1 MAIKKSTLPVIPI
14 RGFVIF
20 PKTVFHFDVARKK
33 SKNAVLKAVAYD
45 GLIFLAAQKNDM
57 IEEPKESD
65 VNPFGV
71 VAKIKQLLKLPDGCL
86 RILVEGVSRGKLNS
100 SFVNDDLYEG
110 EVTYKNSSDR
120 DLSVEEYSAFLS
132 QIHYLINEYIEYN
145 PKLGNESFLKEL
157 PETNPSEFCDTIAS
171 NLLRDNGAKQEILEI
186 TNVKKRILKL
196 IDIMAK
202 EVKILDVESIIA
214 AKVKHQMDEHNQE
227 YYLREQLK
235 AIREELGD
243 DKDDEI
249 SEIREKIESA
259 PLPEEVYNKALK
271 ELKIFE
277 KLSPSSPESN
287 ISRNYL
293 DLICS
298 LPWDTYTEE
307 SDNLDDAR
315 RILDRDHY
323 GMCKVKKRVIEQL
336 AVINRTKSPCG
347 SILCLLG
354 APGVGKTS
362 IAKSIAEATGREY
375 VRISLGGMKDESE
388 LRGHRKTYVGA
399 MPGRIVN
406 ALKQAKSS
414 NPLILLDEIDKI
426 GSDYKGDPSSALL
439 EILDSEQNVSFRDN
453 YLELGLDLS
462 KVLFIA
468 TANDISTIPSPLHDR
483 LEILELSSYTA
494 DEKFNI
500 AKKHLIP
507 KQLSKHSL
515 DKKLLKISDNAIKEI
530 IDSYT
535 REGGVR
541 KLEREIAAI
550 CRKCVVAL
558 SEGKK
563 SVSVT
568 ERNLIDFLGAKRYT
582 ESPLSP
588 SPIIGLAN
596 GLAWTQVGGEMLQCE
611 AVVLDGS
618 GKVQVTGKLGDVMKE
633 SVQAAISFV
642 RSISHKLDIEAD
654 FYEKKDIHIHFPE
667 GAVPKDGPSAGI
679 TVATAVASA
688 LSQIPVRSDIAMTGE
703 ISLRGR
709 VLPIGGLKEKVLA
722 AYRIGIRDIIIP
734 KGNVKDIEEI
744 PEEVKSC
751 MAFHPVENCNE
762 VLDLSLCFNKDKIK
776 NTETSAKL
784 CKERSI
790 VHEYSQC

>member
-1 MAIKKSTLPVIPI
+1 MAIKKSTLPVIPV

-57 IEEPKESD
+57 IEEPTESD
-65 VNPFGV
+65 VNQFGV
-71 VAKIKQLLKLPDGCL
+71 VAKIKQLLKLPDGCI

-110 EVTYKNSSDR
+110 EVTHKNSSDR
-120 DLSVEEYSAFLS
+120 DLSVEEYSAFLG

-145 PKLGNESFLKEL
+145 PKLGAENFLKEL
-157 PETNPSEFCDTIAS
+157 PETNPSEFCDAIAS
-171 NLLRDNGAKQEILEI
+171 NLLRDNADKQQILEI
-186 TNVKKRILKL
+186 INVKKRLLKL

-202 EVKILDVESIIA
+202 EVKILDVESIIS
-214 AKVKHQMDEHNQE
+214 AKVKHQMDEHNHE
-227 YYLREQLK
+227 YYLREQLR

-249 SEIREKIESA
+249 SEFRERIESA

-277 KLSPSSPESN
+277 KLSPASPESN

-298 LPWDTYTEE
+298 LPWDTFTEE
-307 SDNLDDAR
+307 NDNLDDAR
-315 RILDRDHY
+315 RILERDHY
-323 GMCKVKKRVIEQL
+323 GMDKVKKRVIEQL
-336 AVINRTKSPCG
+336 AVINRSKNSAG

-362 IAKSIAEATGREY
+362 IAKSIAEATGRKY
-375 VRISLGGMKDESE
+375 ARISLGGMKDESE

-406 ALKQAKSS
+406 ALKQAKTS

-494 DEKFNI
+494 EEKFNI

-507 KQLSKHSL
+507 KQLSKHAL
-515 DKKLLKISDNAIKEI
+515 DKKLLKISDKAIKKI

-568 ERNLIDFLGAKRYT
+568 EKNLVNFLGAKRYT
-582 ESPLSP
+582 QSSLSHSPA
-588 SPIIGLAN
+588 IGLVN

-618 GKVQVTGKLGDVMKE
+618 GKTQITGKLGDVMKE
-633 SVQAAISFV
+633 SVQAAISFI
-642 RSISHKLDIEAD
+642 RSISHKLDLESD

-709 VLPIGGLKEKVLA
+709 VLPIGGLKEKALA
-722 AYRIGIRDIIIP
+722 AYRMGIRDIIIP
-734 KGNVKDIEEI
+734 KGNLKDIEEI
-744 PEEVKSC
+744 PEEVRNC
-751 MAFHPVENCNE
+751 ITFHPVENCSE
-762 VLDLSLCFNKDKIK
+762 VLDLSLCFKKSKNKKP
-776 NTETSAKL
+776 ETSANL
-784 CKERSI
+784 YKERSV